1 MLKRAPLFVLA
12 WGLAVSAPTAA
23 EVGRSRA
30 GRDANR
36 RAFDTAQAEA
46 AARRIFDDLMTKP
59 EVAAAIGQNTDAPG
73 DLCAIA
79 VIPGPGA
86 SPDIRLFIVNL
97 VTDDIGFANVDPFL
111 ALGAQSLIVE
121 SVFDPTPPAGGTLTV
136 AYPATGGGL
145 GPAVLSFTGFG
156 LLQAAAFNLDPDTYD
171 NPNFAASVLDM
182 NRTIVEVA
190 YDGGRRCRGA
200 LAFNNTANASVAFIT
215 QTSP

>member
-12 WGLAVSAPTAA
+12 WGIAVSAPTAA
-23 EVGRSRA
+23 EVHRSLT
-30 GRDANR
+30 GRDPNR
-36 RAFDTAQAEA
+36 RAVDTAQAEA
-46 AARRIFDDLMTKP
+46 EARRIFDDLMTKP
-59 EVAAAIGQNTDAPG
+59 EIGAAIGPSTNAPG

-111 ALGAQSLIVE
+111 ALGAQSLIVD

-136 AYPATGGGL
+136 VYPATGGGL
-145 GPAVLSFTGFG
+145 GPAVLRFTDFG
-156 LLQAAAFNLDPDTYD
+156 QLEVAGLSLDPDTYD
-171 NPNFAASVLDM
+171 NPSFGASVLQM
-182 NRTIVEVA
+182 TRTVMELA

-200 LAFNNTANASVAFIT
+200 LAFDATANAQIGFLT